1 MESMDSGSEPCIE
14 VNEKAAGRAG
24 VGLQRRQLLQLSP
37 ALLPAGTWAGSA
49 PAPAGVVKPPL
60 LLAQTP
66 RGGLAGLDVLDL
78 SRYLVSEKFDG
89 VRAYWTGER
98 LLSRQGLVLA
108 APPSVLA
115 RLPPQ
120 QPLDGELW
128 MGRGRFEACSAAL
141 RRSAPREDEWQ
152 QMQYLLFELPGG
164 AGPFSARV
172 TRLQEIAAAADA
184 PLLRVVPQDRVESLA
199 ALRQRLQAVLRAGGE
214 GLMLHEADAPYF
226 SGRHEALLKLKT
238 HDDEDAV
245 VIAHLPGQG
254 RWSGLLGALRV
265 RNAAGQEF
273 NIGSGFSEAQ
283 RRAPPP
289 LGSTV
294 SYRYRG
300 LTGSGLPR
308 FATFVRVQEL

>member
-1 MESMDSGSEPCIE
+1 MDALARGHDQSVDMSDTGGTGHGQAC
-14 VNEKAAGRAG
+14 
-24 VGLQRRQLLQLSP
+24 LQRRQLLQLSS
-37 ALLPAGTWAGSA
+37 ALLSVGALGAAATAVAAVS
-49 PAPAGVVKPPL
+49 KPPL

-66 RGGLAGLDVLDL
+66 RGGLERLDL

-89 VRAYWTGER
+89 VRAYWTGDQ

-108 APPSVLA
+108 APASVLE

-141 RRSAPREDEWQ
+141 RRSQPREEEWQ
-152 QMQYLLFELPGG
+152 QIQYLLFELPGG
-164 AGPFSARV
+164 AGPFS
-172 TRLQEIAAAADA
+172 TRLARLREIAAAVAV
-184 PLLRVVPQDRVESLA
+184 PFLRVVPQDRVGSLTE
-199 ALRQRLQAVLRAGGE
+199 LRQRLQVVLRAGGE
-214 GLMLHEADAPYF
+214 GLMLHEADAPYI
-226 SGRHEALLKLKT
+226 SGRHEALLKLKA

-254 RWSGLLGALRV
+254 RLSGLLGALRV
-265 RNAAGQEF
+265 RNASGQEF
-273 NIGSGFSEAQ
+273 NLGSGFSEAQ

-289 LGSTV
+289 LGSSV

>member
-1 MESMDSGSEPCIE
+1 MGPLSTAQGQTGLLSDRS
-14 VNEKAAGRAG
+14 AAAD
-24 VGLQRRQLLQLSP
+24 LQAFLPRRRLLQL
-37 ALLPAGTWAGSA
+37 GSA
-49 PAPAGVVKPPL
+49 LFSAGALGAAALATAAVAKPPL
-60 LLAQTP
+60 LLALTP
-66 RGGLAGLDVLDL
+66 RGGLEGLDL
-78 SRYLVSEKFDG
+78 SRYLASEKFDG
-89 VRAYWTGER
+89 VRAYWTGDR
-98 LLSRQGLVLA
+98 LLSRQGLALA
-108 APPSVLA
+108 APASVLE

-141 RRSAPREDEWQ
+141 RRSQPREEEWQ
-152 QMQYLLFELPGG
+152 QIQYLLFELPSG
-164 AGPFSARV
+164 AGSFSARV
-172 TRLQEIAAAADA
+172 ARLREIAAAVDT
-184 PLLRVVPQDRVESLA
+184 PMLRVVPQEQVGSLA
-199 ALRQRLQAVLRAGGE
+199 ELRQRLQAVLRAGGE
-214 GLMLHEADAPYF
+214 GLMLHEADAPYI
-226 SGRHEALLKLKT
+226 SGRHEALLKLKA

-254 RWSGLLGALRV
+254 RWRGLLGALRV

-273 NIGSGFSEAQ
+273 NLGSGFSEAQ

-308 FATFVRVQEL
+308 FATFLRVQDL

>member
-1 MESMDSGSEPCIE
+1 MQGQAC
-14 VNEKAAGRAG
+14 
-24 VGLQRRQLLQLSP
+24 LQRRRLLQLSSTLLSVG
-37 ALLPAGTWAGSA
+37 ALGAAANASTAVA
-49 PAPAGVVKPPL
+49 RPPL

-66 RGGLAGLDVLDL
+66 RGGLQGLDL

-89 VRAYWTGER
+89 VRAFWTGDR
-98 LLSRQGLVLA
+98 LLSRQGLVLP
-108 APPSVLA
+108 APASVLE
-115 RLPPQ
+115 RLPPL

-141 RRSAPREDEWQ
+141 RRSQPREEEWQ
-152 QMQYLLFELPGG
+152 QIQCLLFELPGG
-164 AGPFSARV
+164 AGPFSRRV
-172 TRLQEIAAAADA
+172 AQLREIAAAVDT
-184 PLLRVVPQDRVESLA
+184 PMLRVVPQEQVGSLA
-199 ALRQRLQAVLRAGGE
+199 ELRQRLRAVLRAGGE
-214 GLMLHEADAPYF
+214 GLMLHEADAPYI
-226 SGRHEALLKLKT
+226 SGRHEALLKLKA

-254 RWSGLLGALRV
+254 RLSGLLGALRV

-273 NIGSGFSEAQ
+273 NLGSGFSEAL

-294 SYRYRG
+294 CYRYRG

-308 FATFVRVQEL
+308 FATFLRVQDL

>member
-1 MESMDSGSEPCIE
+1 MGPLSTAQGQTGLLSDRP
-14 VNEKAAGRAG
+14 AAAD
-24 VGLQRRQLLQLSP
+24 LQASLPRRRLLQL
-37 ALLPAGTWAGSA
+37 GSA
-49 PAPAGVVKPPL
+49 LFSTGALGAAALATAAVAKPPL

-66 RGGLAGLDVLDL
+66 RGGLEGLDL

-89 VRAYWTGER
+89 VRAYWTGDR
-98 LLSRQGLVLA
+98 LLSRQGLALA
-108 APPSVLA
+108 APASVLE

-141 RRSAPREDEWQ
+141 RRSQPREEEWQ
-152 QMQYLLFELPGG
+152 QIQYLLFELPGG
-164 AGPFSARV
+164 AGPFSRRV
-172 TRLQEIAAAADA
+172 AQLREIAAAVDT
-184 PLLRVVPQDRVESLA
+184 PMLRVVPQEQVGSLA
-199 ALRQRLQAVLRAGGE
+199 ELRQRLQAVLRAGGE
-214 GLMLHEADAPYF
+214 GLMLHEADAPYI
-226 SGRHEALLKLKT
+226 SGRHEALLKLKA

-254 RWSGLLGALRV
+254 RWRGLLGALRV

-273 NIGSGFSEAQ
+273 NLGSGFSEAL

-308 FATFVRVQEL
+308 FATFLRVQDL

>member
-1 MESMDSGSEPCIE
+1 MP
-14 VNEKAAGRAG
+14 
-24 VGLQRRQLLQLSP
+24 RRRLLQL
-37 ALLPAGTWAGSA
+37 GSA
-49 PAPAGVVKPPL
+49 LFSAGALGAAALATAAVAKPPL

-66 RGGLAGLDVLDL
+66 RGGLEGLDL

-89 VRAYWTGER
+89 VRAYWTGDR
-98 LLSRQGLVLA
+98 LLSRQGLALA
-108 APPSVLA
+108 APASVLE
-115 RLPPQ
+115 RLPLQ

-141 RRSAPREDEWQ
+141 QRSQPREEEWLQ
-152 QMQYLLFELPGG
+152 IQYLLFELPGG
-164 AGPFSARV
+164 AGPFSRRV
-172 TRLQEIAAAADA
+172 VQLREIATAVDT
-184 PLLRVVPQDRVESLA
+184 PMLRVVPQEQVGSLA
-199 ALRQRLQAVLRAGGE
+199 ELRQRLQAVLRAGGE
-214 GLMLHEADAPYF
+214 GLMLHEADAPYI
-226 SGRHEALLKLKT
+226 SGRHEALLKLKA
-238 HDDEDAV
+238 HDDEAAV

-254 RWSGLLGALRV
+254 RLSGLLGALRV

-273 NIGSGFSEAQ
+273 NLGSGFSEAQ

-308 FATFVRVQEL
+308 FATFLRVQDL